1 MTLLAQWHAR
11 AVFSRL
17 LPHAST
23 AKRHQTRLSPPL
35 NLPPPPQVRARRAA
49 TIDAVRKESIQK
61 RKRLEVQRDALA
73 LFKSS
78 IESSCDH
85 VITTL
90 DHGSLPQVRAGE
102 AVVCAGVASNWL
114 GGE

>member
-1 MTLLAQWHAR
+1 M
-11 AVFSRL
+11 
-17 LPHAST
+17 
-23 AKRHQTRLSPPL
+23 
-35 NLPPPPQVRARRAA
+35 RARRAA

-90 DHGSLPQVRAGE
+90 DRGSLPQVRAGWGGC
-102 AVVCAGVASNWL
+102 VRGRGYWL
-114 GGE
+114 GEE